1 MLGKILRKRDQEDNI
16 MAYFMGKEGFVWWQ
30 GVVEDRHDP
39 LYLGRCKV
47 RILGWHSED
56 KTDMPT
62 VSLPWAYPVAPITSA
77 SQTAVGSSPLGPVE
91 GTWVVGF
98 YRDGDAGQEPMFFGT
113 LGGIPELDAKGVNSD
128 GTGIGGKGFFDPR
141 IEGGDVGHP
150 LFEDEKGARDLLYNP
165 SGDLVPREPA
175 TIVHD
180 SNPDPAQDAQT
191 VEISSDVTL
200 KDQPN
205 VRSLIAGENSKQF
218 TVKLV
223 ENPVRS
229 TYPDTG
235 LGNTAI
241 SVTRRLNYLK
251 EPTTN
256 RLARGIRGNTNT
268 SDPRV
273 SGIVYEKMENRKA
286 GQMEIPTA
294 SGANWN
300 EPKVPWQA
308 IYPYNHVHQTESGH
322 IIEMDDTP
330 NWERLHWYHRTGT
343 FTEIHPTG
351 IKVDKIINNYYNI
364 ILGSRYTHIESND
377 FTTIDGSQENYVVS
391 NRVDKIGGDYS
402 ISVGKGRFNVT
413 NTTGDINL
421 ESANMKLL
429 ATETFTIDANVVNI
443 NKKSSESTEK
453 ITGNETKI
461 VGGKSIHRAG
471 AYSLNT
477 QGAAGIQSGGG
488 ISLNATD
495 SINESIFGVLPAVT
509 LGYAKKTSATLGK
522 IGMEC
527 TDNLLTGGIDFNLGL
542 EGLGASIKLKPLG
555 DIEISS
561 VLGITGITG
570 STLLGNIEF
579 TSLLSTMKL
588 ELTGAAELSGLLSSL
603 KLGEAGDATLAG
615 LLATLKLETSGA
627 AQLSGILSTLKLESS
642 GAALM
647 QGLLGECS
655 VGASGKVKIKGLVA
669 TLKEILDEFV
679 DIFSN
684 HMHPTGTGPS
694 GPPMPPAAVQ
704 ASLLKA
710 IKIGLSLE

>member
-1 MLGKILRKRDQEDNI
+1 MHSILVLGKILRKLDQEDNI
-16 MAYFMGKEGFVWWQ
+16 MAHFMGKEGFVWWQ

-62 VSLPWAYPVAPITSA
+62 VALPWSYPVAPITSA

-141 IEGGDVGHP
+141 IEGGDIGHP
-150 LFEDEKGARDLLYNP
+150 LFEDEKGKRDLLYNP

-200 KDQPN
+200 KDKPI
-205 VRSLIAGENSKQF
+205 VKSLIGGEDSKQF

-330 NWERLHWYHRTGT
+330 NWERMHWYHRTGT
-343 FTEIHPTG
+343 FIEIHPTG

-377 FTTIDGSQENYVVS
+377 FTTVDGSQENYVVS

-421 ESANMKLL
+421 EAANMKLL

-453 ITGNETKI
+453 ITGNDTKI
-461 VGGKSIHRAG
+461 VGGKSIQRAG

-488 ISLNATD
+488 ISLSATD

-509 LGYAKKTSATLGK
+509 LGYAKKTTGSLGK

-527 TDNLLTGGIDFNLGL
+527 TDNLITGGIEMNLGL
-542 EGLGASIKLKPLG
+542 AGLGASIALKPLG
-555 DIEISS
+555 DIELTST
-561 VLGITGITG
+561 LGIGGITG
-570 STLLGNIEF
+570 SALLGDVKFN
-579 TSLLSTMKL
+579 SLLADMQLRLDGSAMMAGVLASLTL
-588 ELTGAAELSGLLSSL
+588 ENTGAAM
-603 KLGEAGDATLAG
+603 
-615 LLATLKLETSGA
+615 
-627 AQLSGILSTLKLESS
+627 
-642 GAALM
+642 M
-647 QGLLGECS
+647 QGLLGEVS
-655 VGASGKVKIKGLVA
+655 VSSSGKVKVKGLA
-669 TLKEILDEFV
+669 NTLKEILDEFV
-679 DIFSN
+679 DIFLS
-684 HMHPTGTGPS
+684 HTHPTGTGPS
-694 GPPMPPAAVQ
+694 GPPMPPASVKGN
-704 ASLLKA
+704 LLKS
-710 IKIGLSLE
+710 IKIGLNLE